1 LFNAALAEFE
11 LHFFYCN
18 ILKKHILNGMPQFSW
33 QPKAKNPPTEFAA
46 GWMLFLVC
54 ANGARLGRQKALQH
68 QNECQTLEV
77 HKPLKAAFQYRY
89 TS

>member
-54 ANGARLGRQKALQH
+54 AIVW
-68 QNECQTLEV
+68 NEC
-77 HKPLKAAFQYRY
+77 AAKNVGDG
-89 TS
+89 